1 MEKEKTKNNINSLF
15 KVCYIGEATA
25 IYFSL
30 KSLSLKSKKFVL
42 SKNFLNK
49 SLSLEKVFIILD
61 DSSKDIKKEIT
72 FLNKKN
78 FSDFLILLDK
88 KNISVIEEKSSNFFL
103 KPLSIFDLHDELYRR
118 IEVICAIS
126 DNWILDRANLK
137 FQRNDNEQIQL
148 TEKEYK
154 FINCLLENRGNLLEK
169 KYLLKKV
176 WNLNLENKIEIKEI
190 RVVET
195 LVSRIR
201 KKLNK
206 YNNAPKLLKKK
217 GGYIIL
223 V

>member
-15 KVCYIGEATA
+15 KVCYIGKATA

-42 SKNFLNK
+42 SKNFLKK

-72 FLNKKN
+72 FLNKKK

-88 KNISVIEEKSSNFFL
+88 KNISIIEEKSSNFFL

-118 IEVICAIS
+118 IEVIRAIS

-137 FQRNDNEQIQL
+137 FRRNDNEQIQL

-176 WNLNLENKIEIKEI
+176 WNLNLENKIEIKET